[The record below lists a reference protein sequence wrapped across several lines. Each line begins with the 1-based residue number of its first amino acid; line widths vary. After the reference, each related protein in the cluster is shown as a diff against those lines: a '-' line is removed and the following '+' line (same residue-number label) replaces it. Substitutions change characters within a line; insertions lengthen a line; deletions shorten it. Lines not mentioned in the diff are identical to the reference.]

1 VNRRHF
7 LLTGIGAC
15 AICTGR
21 AGAAP
26 RDPLPP
32 SLLER
37 DRLPTLANLAARLH
51 RLRQLVGYAR
61 FNLVDLDQARKLAR
75 RYQRVG
81 AFEADELALLEHFFH
96 TDPAPWG
103 FHGPRVSD
111 DLAQRIDDS
120 EVSKIRGSGHY
131 LYRGAA
137 ERLFARL
144 QCDIGEELLL
154 TSGVRNH
161 LKQAQLFCDRL
172 LATDGDYAAA
182 THWVAPPGH
191 SYHASGDFDVGVA
204 GLGGANFTDAFLDTD
219 AARHIAR
226 LDYAVQR
233 YPADNPWGVAHEPWH
248 IQVS

>member
-1 VNRRHF
+1 VKRRHF
-7 LLTGIGAC
+7 LLAGIGAC
-15 AICTGR
+15 AICAGR

-37 DRLPTLANLAARLH
+37 DRLPLLKNLAGRLR

-61 FNLVDLDQARKLAR
+61 FNLIDLDHARQLAR
-75 RYQRVG
+75 GYPKVG
-81 AFEADELALLEHFFH
+81 DFTADELALLEHFFH
-96 TDPAPWG
+96 ADPVPWG
-103 FHGPRVSD
+103 FRGPRVGD
-111 DLAQRIDDS
+111 DLAQRIDDA
-120 EVSKIRGSGHY
+120 EVRKIRGSGHY

-137 ERLFARL
+137 ERLFNCL
-144 QCDIGEELLL
+144 QRDVGEELRL

-172 LATDGDYAAA
+172 LAADGDYAA
-182 THWVAPPGH
+182 TVRWVAPPGH
-191 SYHASGDFDVGVA
+191 SYHAAGDFDVGVA
-204 GLGGANFTDAFLDTD
+204 GLGGANFTAAFLDTD
-219 AARHIAR
+219 AAQRIAR
-226 LDYAVQR
+226 LEYAVLR